1 MVPRYPRAP
10 GQWEGVKMR
19 EGWWTGDYLVLLAAR
34 QPSLVWEPWAAGSR
48 EGLQAVSGTHFV
60 RHLRI
65 YGIGLGCKNQ
75 LDKMKKIL
83 LNTIYIFMLV
93 QMGTGSVYRLFYD
106 NCRNE
111 PLLKLI
117 GLNVIML
124 AVSFLFSYLGYL
136 ADKKRGQ
143 A

>member
-1 MVPRYPRAP
+1 
-10 GQWEGVKMR
+10 
-19 EGWWTGDYLVLLAAR
+19 
-34 QPSLVWEPWAAGSR
+34 
-48 EGLQAVSGTHFV
+48 
-60 RHLRI
+60 
-65 YGIGLGCKNQ
+65 
-75 LDKMKKIL
+75 MKKIL

-111 PLLKLI
+111 PLPKLI

-136 ADKKRGQ
+136 ADKRRGKV
-143 A
+143 